1 MVHSFVGMRLTA
13 RSAFLELSLRAFCYE
28 RSHIIN
34 AAIKSVNCLETYHYS
49 SLEAVL
55 VGMIGSF
62 VAFCVYYGITK
73 QYGKDKL
80 VFSMFAC
87 FGGLFVLSAATQIV
101 GAINAKINPNTF
113 RTVVGPLSLSNLTV
127 QGSDSIKIADKSFF
141 ADGLQLTTNEAK
153 RTYFTVPE
161 QMLQAPN
168 RPGEMAA
175 VTYSDHLKSLD
186 GRPFVMRFYRCT

>member
-1 MVHSFVGMRLTA
+1 MHPTA
-13 RSAFLELSLRAFCYE
+13 QSTFLELGLRAFCYE

-49 SLEAVL
+49 SLEALL

-62 VAFCVYYGITK
+62 VALCVYYGITK

-80 VFSMFAC
+80 VLSVCAC
-87 FGGLFVLSAATQIV
+87 IGGLFVLSTATQIV
-101 GAINAKINPNTF
+101 GAINAKNNPNTF
-113 RTVVGPLSLSNLTV
+113 RTVVGPLSLSDRTV
-127 QGSDSIKIADKSFF
+127 QSSAGIKIAEKSFF
-141 ADGLQLTTNEAK
+141 ADGLQLTANEAK

-161 QMLQAPN
+161 QMLQALN

-175 VTYSDHLKSLD
+175 VTYSDHFKSLD
-186 GRPFVMRFYRCT
+186 GRPFVMRFYRCH